1 MKPDDL
7 RSVGLDFL
15 RRVQEATSGQGA
27 AKANLFDVGRDLGL
41 SREKAERVCHSLLAD
56 GQLEIATLAGGVVLT
71 ETGRETLAAAGLSQA
86 PAGQAEELVEASP
99 LEPELQS
106 RLEKAGLSG
115 PELLLIREEALTE
128 LRPLV
133 GQLGQLLAG
142 VKLDQPAAREAA
154 ADLAGLEAQLASPR
168 PKAVPVREG
177 LISLL
182 NVLAQNQGLAGEIGD
197 RVIEVAARLR
207 PREAG

>member
-1 MKPDDL
+1 MKPEDL
-7 RSVGLDFL
+7 KSIGLEFL
-15 RRVQEATSGQGA
+15 RRVLEATSGQGA

-41 SREKAERVCHSLLAD
+41 NREEAERVCHALLAD
-56 GQLEIATLAGGVVLT
+56 GQLEIATLAGGVVIT
-71 ETGRETLAAAGLSQA
+71 ETGRKTLVAAGLNET
-86 PAGQAEELVEASP
+86 PAGPAEELVVISP
-99 LEPELQS
+99 LEPDLS
-106 RLEKAGLSG
+106 ARLAKAGLDG
-115 PELLLIREEALTE
+115 PELLLIREEALAE

-142 VKLDQPAAREAA
+142 IKLDQPAAREAA

-168 PKAVPVREG
+168 PKAGPVREG

-182 NVLAQNQGLAGEIGD
+182 NLLAQNQGLAGEIEA

-207 PREAG
+207 PREAD